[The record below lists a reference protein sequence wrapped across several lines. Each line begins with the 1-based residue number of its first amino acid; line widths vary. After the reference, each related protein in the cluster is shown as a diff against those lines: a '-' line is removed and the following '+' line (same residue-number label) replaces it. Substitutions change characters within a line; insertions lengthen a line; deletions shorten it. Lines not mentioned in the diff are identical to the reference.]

1 MVELPVVDVEA
12 DPGHVLEDEGRDVG
26 QVDVPG
32 EDVVPGD
39 VGGDEVEEVG
49 DVAVGADDVD
59 VEDEDGVEGVAV
71 GVPGQLGEV
80 EELLQK
86 EEGNVL
92 IHFLFIDVFA
102 SINFELHAERN

>member
-71 GVPGQLGEV
+71 GVPAQLGEV
-80 EELLQK
+80 EELLRK
-86 EEGNVL
+86 RRECSNSFSF
-92 IHFLFIDVFA
+92 H
-102 SINFELHAERN
+102 